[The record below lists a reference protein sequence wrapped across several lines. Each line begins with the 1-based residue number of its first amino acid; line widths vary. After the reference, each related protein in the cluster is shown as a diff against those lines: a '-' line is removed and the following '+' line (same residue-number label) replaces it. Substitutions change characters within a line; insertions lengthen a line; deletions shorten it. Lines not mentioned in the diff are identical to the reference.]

1 MRISDWSSDVCSS
14 DLAIAGK
21 SAPVAGRS
29 ARGRSA
35 RTRPTVPRRM
45 KESGVNPG
53 EDPRWHAALNA
64 MRHGAKAVPDDPEL
78 MIAGMQ
84 GLADV
89 IVQLDDA
96 LMDEQ
101 MAVLKIGRALLRERV
116 CQYG

>member
-1 MRISDWSSDVCSS
+1 
-14 DLAIAGK
+14 
-21 SAPVAGRS
+21 
-29 ARGRSA
+29 
-35 RTRPTVPRRM
+35 M
-45 KESGVNPG
+45 KASGVNPG

-101 MAVLKIGRALLRERV
+101 MAVLIGVGALMWREALKEAAAKVQTLVALGKLKPRSEERRV
-116 CQYG
+116 GKACVSTCRSRWSPYH